1 MLLSV
6 AVFGMCV
13 LVGAGVIAVILP
25 RLDAPAPL
33 SDFLRL
39 SAISGVLAIGSAALY
54 VIRYNGGDLIALV
67 GADMTMVLS
76 PAVLALAVTAR
87 PRRRLLTIVVVVVTV
102 VVAVCSAIL
111 PAGVS
116 VQIKVA
122 AVALVCGAAGVG
134 SLRAPALPRR
144 TARVLSATMLSY
156 AVYSA
161 LRLLAHLVSGPPS
174 PLLSAAFG
182 PTATATAGIVAVTLI
197 VVGLSLIRSPSAAS
211 DSAGCVRN
219 LVVICEWEEARRM
232 YGVDQLGAIVAEL
245 RLAAREVDP
254 SSVDAWHGVETD
266 SSTSLSMIRRHLSQ
280 SYGWRGRDLALLCD
294 DPPRGLR
301 RRPTADHRDRVHPR
315 ADPD

>member
-25 RLDAPAPL
+25 RLEAPAPL

-39 SAISGVLAIGSAALY
+39 AAISGVLAIGAAALY

-67 GADMTMVLS
+67 GADVAMVLS
-76 PAVLALAVTAR
+76 PAVLALAVT
-87 PRRRLLTIVVVVVTV
+87 PRRRRRLPTIVVVVLAL
-102 VVAVCSAIL
+102 VVAVCSAVL
-111 PAGVS
+111 PGVVS
-116 VQIKVA
+116 MQIKVA

-134 SLRAPALPRR
+134 SLRAPMLPRR
-144 TARVLSATMLSY
+144 TVRLLSAAMLSY
-156 AVYSA
+156 AVYSS
-161 LRLLAHLVSGPPS
+161 LRLLASLAGGPPS

-182 PTATATAGIVAVTLI
+182 STATATAGIATVTLI
-197 VVGLSLIRSPSAAS
+197 VVGLALIRSPSAVS

-219 LVVICEWEEARRM
+219 LVVICEWEEARKT
-232 YGVDQLGAIVAEL
+232 YGVDQLSAIVAEL

-254 SSVDAWHGVETD
+254 SSVDAWHGVETN

-280 SYGWRGRDLALLCD
+280 AYGWRGQDLALLCD

-301 RRPTADHRDRVHPR
+301 RRPSADHRDRVHPR